1 MNSRILILFL
11 LLLPLAACA
20 STVEA
25 RSKLETAVNDALNTA
40 KASPDNRVMAAKLR
54 PVLEKYINFETMTRR
69 AVGPGWKQ
77 FSGPQRTKATD
88 LFTTLF
94 IRGYSEKLTPGE
106 FPAIK
111 IMEAKSPAPGR
122 YEIPT
127 TLSYRGSNYDVT
139 YRLEEADNMRISD
152 IIIEGVSLV
161 ANYRSQFDEVFKK
174 GGAEAVV
181 DALNQTVA
189 KGK

>member
-1 MNSRILILFL
+1 MIRRLLFL
-11 LLLPLAACA
+11 LLLALPMAVHA
-20 STVEA
+20 STTDA
-25 RSKLETAVNDALNTA
+25 RAKLETAINDALTTA
-40 KASPDNRVMAAKLR
+40 KASPNNRVMAVKLR
-54 PVLEKYINFETMTRR
+54 PVLEKHINFETMTRR

-77 FSGPQRTKATD
+77 FTAPQRSAATD
-88 LFTTLF
+88 LFTTLI

-111 IMEAKSPAPGR
+111 VKDAKSPAPGR

-127 TLSYRGSNYDVT
+127 TLTYRGSNYEVT
-139 YRLEEADNMRISD
+139 YRLDEADNMRVSD
-152 IIIEGVSLV
+152 IIIEGVSLI

-181 DALNQTVA
+181 KALNETVA
-189 KGK
+189 KGQ